1 MLSRIPSTRGLANCE
16 ALYLPHGTPG
26 GGGEKHAAQ
35 VRLMPADHGTEG
47 GVIKLP
53 PLLVVTLRAPPKQE
67 KKKKRKKMTI
77 PDWMKTPKE
86 STDEDRTQ
94 N

>member
-1 MLSRIPSTRGLANCE
+1 M
-16 ALYLPHGTPG
+16 
-26 GGGEKHAAQ
+26 
-35 VRLMPADHGTEG
+35 
-47 GVIKLP
+47 IKLP

>member
-1 MLSRIPSTRGLANCE
+1 
-16 ALYLPHGTPG
+16 
-26 GGGEKHAAQ
+26 
-35 VRLMPADHGTEG
+35 MPADHGTEG
-47 GVIKLP
+47 DMIKLP
-53 PLLVVTLRAPPKQE
+53 PLLVVALRTPLEQQE
-67 KKKKRKKMTI
+67 KKKRRKMTI